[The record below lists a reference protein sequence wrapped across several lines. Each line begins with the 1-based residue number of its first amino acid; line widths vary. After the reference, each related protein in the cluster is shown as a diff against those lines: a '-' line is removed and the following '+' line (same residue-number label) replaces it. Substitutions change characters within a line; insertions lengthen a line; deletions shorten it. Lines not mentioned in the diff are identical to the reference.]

1 MNALIDT
8 SDGQGRRI
16 LKHNSRVFLKKKN
29 VNSSQLRNLQSK
41 KTQAEI
47 ECASAQDI
55 REYLKDKTVVVYSTQ
70 SFVEENLE
78 SGKNELVHYLE
89 PVAEKRL
96 DFKFH
101 KRMETV
107 F

>member
-1 MNALIDT
+1 MEGHDR
-8 SDGQGRRI
+8 S
-16 LKHNSRVFLKKKN
+16 LK
-29 VNSSQLRNLQSK
+29 SSSSTK
-41 KTQAEI
+41 DI
-47 ECASAQDI
+47 ECASAQEI
-55 REYLKDKTVVVYSTQ
+55 RDYLKDKTVIVYSTQ

-101 KRMETV
+101 KRMEAV